1 MNLETRPFL
10 QSDAEEV
17 VAVAN
22 ANWPDHPIS
31 GEELLFKDAHQDPK
45 CFFGRWVVER
55 EGRVIAFADLCQ
67 MAIMYH
73 PHKYAYDVQ
82 VLPDCQCQ
90 GIGSFL
96 HELLLG
102 ILGKREALSARTWT
116 HSTHVNALDFLQH
129 RGFVE
134 DMRSWDST
142 LEVENFDF
150 TPYQGLTEKLEAEG
164 FLIRSFRQLEEDPRR
179 NAKIYDL
186 LCEVTRDIPL
196 PEKSTPYSP
205 ELFESWLQ
213 DPSLLPDGYLLMAK
227 GDRCVG
233 LSNLWT
239 VSDQPHHLRQGLT
252 GVRRD
257 CRHKG
262 IALALKLAG
271 IRFCQTYGATR
282 ITTSNEIHNQP
293 MLSLNEKLGFIK
305 QAAWISLKKVLR
317 EETLLFREKREAGE
331 GIIQDAERK
340 DD

>member
-1 MNLETRPFL
+1 MKLEIRPY
-10 QSDAEEV
+10 QQGDADRV
-17 VAVAN
+17 AAVAN
-22 ANWPDHPIS
+22 VNWPDHPIS
-31 GEELLFKDAHQDPK
+31 TEELLFQDAHQDPK
-45 CFFGRWVVER
+45 FFFGRWVAER

-67 MAIMYH
+67 LVIMYH
-73 PHKYAYDVQ
+73 PHKYVYDVQ
-82 VLPDCQCQ
+82 VLPDCQRQ
-90 GIGSFL
+90 GIGSTL

-102 ILGKREALSARTWT
+102 ILGEREALSARTWT
-116 HSTHVNALDFLQH
+116 HSTHIQALDFLQH
-129 RGFVE
+129 RGFLE

-150 TPYQGLTEKLEAEG
+150 APYQGLTEKLEAKG
-164 FLIRSFRQLEEDPRR
+164 FLIRSFRQLEEDPQR

-186 LCEVTRDIPL
+186 LCEIERDIPL
-196 PEKSTPYSP
+196 PEQSTPYSP

-213 DPSLLPDGYLLMAK
+213 DPALLPDGYLLMVQ
-227 GDRCVG
+227 GDRYVG

-257 CRHKG
+257 LRHQG

-271 IRFCQTYGATR
+271 IHYCQTYGATC

-293 MLSLNEKLGFIK
+293 MLCLNERLGFIK

-317 EETLLFREKREAGE
+317 EEN
-331 GIIQDAERK
+331 QAEIAK
-340 DD
+340 

>member
-1 MNLETRPFL
+1 MNLEIRPFR
-10 QSDAEEV
+10 QSDADGV
-17 VAVAN
+17 VVVAN
-22 ANWPDHPIS
+22 ASWPDHPIS
-31 GEELLFKDAHQDPK
+31 GEELLFQDSHQDPK

-67 MAIMYH
+67 LVIMYH
-73 PHKYAYDVQ
+73 PHKYVYDVQ
-82 VLPDCQCQ
+82 VLPNCRRQ

-96 HELLLG
+96 HELLMG
-102 ILGKREALSARTWT
+102 ILGEREALSARAWT
-116 HSTHVNALDFLQH
+116 HSTHTEALDFLQH
-129 RGFVE
+129 RGFLE

-150 TPYQGLTEKLEAEG
+150 APYQGLTEKLEAEG
-164 FLIRSFRQLEEDPRR
+164 FLIRSFRQLEEDPLR
-179 NAKIYDL
+179 NRKLCDL
-186 LCEVTRDIPL
+186 ENEVVQDIPF
-196 PEKSTPYSP
+196 PEKATPYSP

-213 DPSLLPDGYLLMAK
+213 DPALLPDGYLLMVQ
-227 GDRCVG
+227 GDRYVG

-239 VSDQPHHLRQGLT
+239 VSGQPRHLRQGLT

-257 CRHKG
+257 LRHKG

-271 IRFCQTYGATR
+271 IHYCQTYGATC

-317 EETLLFREKREAGE
+317 EEGPAEIEK
-331 GIIQDAERK
+331 QDTQ
-340 DD
+340 